1 VVESN
6 KAFKGVAMLGSAFIA
21 GYVRTPFTS
30 AKKGALAGVRPD
42 ALGAHAIRA
51 LLERT
56 GVPSEDIEDVLW
68 GCAFP
73 EAEQGLNIGRVVGL
87 LAGLPQSSAGA
98 TVNRWCGSSIQAV
111 QVAGGTILMGAGEA
125 FVAGGT
131 ESMSRVPMMGFN
143 IMPPPSWSEEE
154 VLDFINVGL
163 TAERVAEQ
171 YGLSRKDQ
179 EAFAHKSQAKAMKA
193 QKEGKLA
200 DEIASFRVENTL
212 VSVENTLVSNDG
224 CVRETSMEKLA
235 DLKPA
240 FKAGGTV
247 TAGTSSPMTD
257 GATAVLVCSES
268 YLERRGLT
276 PLARIRSFAVSGC
289 SPGVMGLGPIE
300 SSRKALA
307 RAKLTMDD
315 IDIVEMNEAF
325 AAQAEACRR
334 DLGIP
339 EEKLNIDGGAI
350 ALGHPLGATGGR
362 LVGKASQLLKREKAK
377 YALATQ
383 CIGGGMGIAMVLE
396 AA

>member
-1 VVESN
+1 MATPAYV
-6 KAFKGVAMLGSAFIA
+6 A
-21 GYVRTPFTS
+21 GYVRTPFTP
-30 AKKGALAGVRPD
+30 ARKGALAGMRPD
-42 ALGAHAIRA
+42 DLGAQAIKS
-51 LLERT
+51 LMQRT
-56 GVPSEDIEDVLW
+56 GVPAEDIEDVLW

-87 LAGLPQSSAGA
+87 LAGLPNTSGGA
-98 TVNRWCGSSIQAV
+98 TVNRWCGSAIQSV
-111 QVAGGTILMGAGEA
+111 QMAAGMIAMDAGDA
-125 FVAGGT
+125 FIAGGT
-131 ESMSRVPMMGFN
+131 ECMSRVPMMGFN
-143 IMPPPSWSEEE
+143 VMPNPAWSQQE
-154 VLDFINVGL
+154 VLDFVNVGL

-171 YGLSRKDQ
+171 YGITRQDQ
-179 EAFAHKSQAKAMKA
+179 DRFALASHDKALAA
-193 QKEGKLA
+193 QKDGRLR
-200 DEIASFRVENTL
+200 DEIDGVLIGNGLVEQ
-212 VSVENTLVSNDG
+212 DG
-224 CVRETSMEKLA
+224 CVRQTSLEKLA

-247 TAGTSSPMTD
+247 TAGSSSPMTD
-257 GATAVLVCSES
+257 GATALLICSEA
-268 YLERRGLT
+268 YLERTGRT

-289 SPGVMGLGPIE
+289 APGVMGLGPIE

-307 RAKLTMDD
+307 RAKLSIDE

-339 EEKLNIDGGAI
+339 QAKLNIDGGAI
-350 ALGHPLGATGGR
+350 AIGHPLGATGGR
-362 LVGKASQLLKREKAK
+362 LVGKAAQLLKREGGR